1 MSETLIREAFFL
13 SDAGQHLFCIHRK
26 PATASRGAVLLVPPF
41 AEELNRSRRML
52 AVASERFAE
61 AGWETL
67 QLDLM
72 GCGDSDGSFEDATWD
87 AWLSN
92 LQQAFERLSG
102 SARGPVVLW
111 GLRAGCLLICDW
123 LRASQRDTGIA
134 GVLFWQPVASGRQHL
149 THFLRLK
156 ALSESAEPEHG
167 SVVKAARA
175 RLQMGGYVDV
185 AGYRIGSQLATG
197 LEHADLEL
205 SEAFRGRVG
214 LVEVSAKRQEE
225 LSPVIGNHAV
235 RWRSR
240 GLAVDTH
247 LVQGPAFWLTQEIT
261 QAPLMIDA
269 SVAYLDT
276 LCQ

>member
-1 MSETLIREAFFL
+1 MSETLIREAFFI
-13 SDAGQHLFCIHRK
+13 SDAGQRLFCIHRK
-26 PATASRGAVLLVPPF
+26 PAAAGRGAVLLVPPF
-41 AEELNRSRRML
+41 AEELNRARRML
-52 AVASERFAE
+52 AGASERFAG

-67 QLDLM
+67 QLDLT
-72 GCGDSDGSFEDATWD
+72 GCGDSDGMFEDATWD

-92 LQQAFERLSG
+92 LQKAFECLS
-102 SARGPVVLW
+102 SKVSGPIVLW

-123 LRASQRDTGIA
+123 LRESQRDTGIA
-134 GVLFWQPVASGRQHL
+134 GVLFWQPVPSGRQHL

-156 ALSESAEPEHG
+156 ALSESAEPERG

-205 SEAFRGRVG
+205 SDAFRGRVG
-214 LVEVSAKRQEE
+214 LLEVSAKRQED
-225 LSPVIGNHAV
+225 LSPVIGNHVV

-276 LCQ
+276 LRQ